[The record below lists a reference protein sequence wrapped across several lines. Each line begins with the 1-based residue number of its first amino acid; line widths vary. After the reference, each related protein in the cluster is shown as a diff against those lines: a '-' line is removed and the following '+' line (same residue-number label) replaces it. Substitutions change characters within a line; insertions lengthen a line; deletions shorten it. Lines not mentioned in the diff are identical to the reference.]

1 MQMQVMLVN
10 VPHLAQLGF
19 FLKNSRLRL
28 LICPDPGDPGRGH
41 RTPSTPQGSPSPATG
56 SRPSRWPS
64 ASPIRLPAI
73 SFSAAVTVFPPL
85 RSRGPPCRSR
95 APWAVP
101 CRLQMDSV
109 GSRAPV
115 HRYANAAFARRHL
128 LSSSRA
134 SITRWPGGRT
144 GLREEERGKRGW
156 EQSYWNRTE
165 PNSDVTTLAGT
176 LSSGGSASREIRFAE
191 HWRPPPISIPY
202 RSIGHTRGADGGG
215 GSSTTVLRMLGTA
228 PAALQRKSIG

>member
-1 MQMQVMLVN
+1 M
-10 VPHLAQLGF
+10 
-19 FLKNSRLRL
+19 
-28 LICPDPGDPGRGH
+28 
-41 RTPSTPQGSPSPATG
+41 
-56 SRPSRWPS
+56 
-64 ASPIRLPAI
+64 
-73 SFSAAVTVFPPL
+73 
-85 RSRGPPCRSR
+85 
-95 APWAVP
+95 
-101 CRLQMDSV
+101 
-109 GSRAPV
+109 
-115 HRYANAAFARRHL
+115 
-128 LSSSRA
+128 
-134 SITRWPGGRT
+134 
-144 GLREEERGKRGW
+144 REEERGKRGW